1 VRIPPRLDA
10 FAQEVMPVIV
20 GTKRTD
26 GTVQLTPVWFECADG
41 VIWLNGAETRDW
53 LRHARRDGTVTLL
66 LIDPKNMWRYAQ
78 LIGRFT
84 DVVADDGGVHID
96 RLGHRYRGAAYR
108 GPKTGRVKIRFE
120 PDRITGGEGGRP
132 WTEEPTDTG

>member
-1 VRIPPRLDA
+1 MKIPPRLAA

-20 GTKRTD
+20 GTKRKD

-41 VIWLNGAETRDW
+41 VIWLNGGETRDW

-66 LIDPKNMWRYAQ
+66 LIDPKNMWRFAQ

-84 DVVADDGGVHID
+84 EIVPDEGGAHIE
-96 RLGHRYRGAAYR
+96 RLSQRYLGKPYRGA
-108 GPKTGRVKIRFE
+108 KTDRIKIRFE
-120 PDRITGGEGGRP
+120 PERITGRESGRP
-132 WTEEPTDTG
+132 WSDEASG

>member
-1 VRIPPRLDA
+1 VKIPPRLAA

-20 GTKRTD
+20 GTTRKD

-53 LRHARRDGTVTLL
+53 LRHARRDRTVTLL

-84 DVVADDGGVHID
+84 EVTPDEGGVHID

-132 WTEEPTDTG
+132 WTEEAS

>member
-1 VRIPPRLDA
+1 MIIPPRLEA

-20 GTKRTD
+20 GTKRKD

-41 VIWLNGAETRDW
+41 VIWLNGADSRDW

-84 DVVADDGGVHID
+84 DVVDDEGGVHID

-132 WTEEPTDTG
+132 WIEEPS